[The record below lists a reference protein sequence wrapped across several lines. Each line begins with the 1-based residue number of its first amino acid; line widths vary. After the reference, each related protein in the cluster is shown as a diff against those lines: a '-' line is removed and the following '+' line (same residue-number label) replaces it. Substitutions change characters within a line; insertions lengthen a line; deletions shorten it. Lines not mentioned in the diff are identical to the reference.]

1 MADLDKKTWI
11 QKGLSGIKQLG
22 IMLLLFLVVSTAVD
36 LWRGKDIP
44 TQDLPHISAL
54 DLDGNLVDVMAM
66 SQEAPVLVYFWGTWC
81 PVCNFVSPSVD
92 ILSDYYP
99 VVSVAMSSGSDE
111 RLAHFLDDKGYTLST
126 INDKQS
132 FLAREWSVQVTPT
145 VMVFKDG
152 ELVHYTTGFTSLPGM
167 WWRMV
172 FA

>member
-1 MADLDKKTWI
+1 MAELDKKTWT
-11 QKGLSGIKQLG
+11 QKGLNGLKQLG

-44 TQDLPHISAL
+44 TEVLPPISAL

-66 SQEAPVLVYFWGTWC
+66 SQEDPVLVYFWGTWC
-81 PVCNFVSPSVD
+81 PVCNFVTPAVD
-92 ILSDYYP
+92 IMSEHFP
-99 VVSVAMSSGSDE
+99 VVSVAMSSGSDD
-111 RLAHFLDDKGYTLST
+111 RLNHFLADKGYTLST
-126 INDKQS
+126 INDQQS

-145 VMVFKDG
+145 VMVFKGG
-152 ELVHYTTGFTSLPGM
+152 ELKHYTTGFTSLPGM